1 MFQRKFVLCFQMAS
15 RELSL
20 LPFAAIFVY
29 YFIYWQQAITQFL
42 YQTTSLAFHL
52 IFFALTSAYYLFDA
66 CWHQKDKK
74 SHGKGKENDGLDFP
88 KPQTVIAKCLPTL
101 CLCGFVWSSNFDH
114 RTMYPYLI
122 MAGLAFSLIG
132 DALLVYSSL
141 DKVGTY
147 FFQHGLLNF
156 AIGRICYTF
165 AFGFNPFNMP
175 LLIPNLLIGIL
186 VYVFLLPDLPSK
198 TYRIFTA
205 LYILLMALMNWRG
218 MSRVHLVDVQSY
230 WTTEG
235 ALIALLAESNWTG
248 CFGTILFCVSDMIL
262 VTDKFEI
269 FKIPKSNFI
278 IMLTYFLAQLGISL
292 SSVYLP
298 EPDLQDIWDADVWGV
313 SKVIFGW

>member
-175 LLIPNLLIGIL
+175 LLILNLLIGIL
-186 VYVFLLPDLPSK
+186 VYGFLKPDL
-198 TYRIFTA
+198 TNNNYRIFTA

-218 MSRVHLVDVQSY
+218 MSRVRLVDVKS
-230 WTTEG
+230 
-235 ALIALLAESNWTG
+235 LVESNWTG
-248 CFGTILFCVSDMIL
+248 CFGTILFSVSDIVL
-262 VTDKFEI
+262 AIDKFGI
-269 FKIPKSNFI
+269 FKIPNGDFI
-278 IMLTYFLAQLGISL
+278 VMLTYFLAQLCISL

-298 EPDLQDIWDADVWGV
+298 EPNLMKMWGDVWGV
-313 SKVIFGW
+313 SKAIFGW